1 MKQFSRM
8 LATVAS
14 AALIAGVAHA
24 GGPTVVADDA
34 PVAAAPEA
42 IDWSGLRLGIAFS
55 KPTGDNFWAERS
67 LSAESSADD
76 WSGTMPSVSVGYDW
90 QHGNLVYGA
99 VLSVHGGDMNANPT
113 TGSIFGCTG
122 CETSVDKL
130 ATLRGRLGWA
140 LGKTLVF
147 ASAGAAR
154 ANALGSAGDGTV
166 TTGEDKLS
174 GWIAGLGVEHF
185 ISQKLTVSAEY
196 LHTDLGRLE
205 LPTSCFVDCY
215 TDIEFG
221 MVQLGI
227 NYRW

>member
-1 MKQFSRM
+1 MKQFGSM
-8 LATVAS
+8 LAAVAS

-24 GGPTVVADDA
+24 GGPIVVADDA

-42 IDWSGLRLGIAFS
+42 IDWSGLRLGIAFG
-55 KPTGDNFWAERS
+55 KPSGENFWAERGVPV
-67 LSAESSADD
+67 ESNAGD

-90 QHGNLVYGA
+90 QRGNLVYGA
-99 VLSVHGGDMNANPT
+99 VLSVHGGDMSANPT
-113 TGSIFGCTG
+113 TGNGFTCSG
-122 CETSVDKL
+122 CEMSVDKL
-130 ATLRGRLGWA
+130 ATLRGRLGWS

-154 ANALGSAGDGTV
+154 ANAVGSALDGMFTI
-166 TTGEDKLS
+166 GEDKLS
-174 GWIAGLGVEHF
+174 GWIAGLGLEHF
-185 ISQKLTVSAEY
+185 ISPKLTVSAEY

-205 LPTSCFVDCY
+205 LPTRCFVDCY